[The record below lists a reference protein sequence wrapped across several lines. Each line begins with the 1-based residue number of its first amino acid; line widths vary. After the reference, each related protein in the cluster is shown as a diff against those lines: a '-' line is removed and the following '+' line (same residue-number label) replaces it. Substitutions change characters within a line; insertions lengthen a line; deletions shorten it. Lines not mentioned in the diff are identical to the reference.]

1 MQVKVIGVEPEV
13 LHQLSVVQVVWIIS
27 RHWKIAETHDLF
39 GGVGHQGAV
48 NAALIGLYS
57 LLQMEGEIVSSF
69 DPK

>member
-1 MQVKVIGVEPEV
+1 MIDVEPEV

-27 RHWKIAETHDLF
+27 RRWKIAETHDLF

-48 NAALIGLYS
+48 NTALIWLYS
-57 LLQMEGEIVSSF
+57 LLQMEGETVSLF